1 MDRVDGDE
9 QVSASKYSRSIRR
22 DGGDLSWDSDV
33 APAVAEVAV
42 SIAPG
47 VVVVVD
53 AADTSTVLRWH
64 VAEGGGIRALAA
76 ACVEPGLGGILER
89 AASGIESE
97 CDAVHLDARWTRLGL
112 TAACGRWSMVRMN
125 ESVLV
130 LDGAAARHRIGDTA
144 AAARLFAVASA
155 TLEGLGVDCLN
166 GEMSSS
172 AAKEMAIVTLEA
184 AEAVSETT
192 WGYVLMD
199 LAARVQAAT
208 AFDDDTLR
216 QWIEDL
222 VETQSLSLVDTDM
235 AGDGTRSRASVFSG
249 YIDPHVVP
257 PRILAWRGA
266 STPDIEATYRAEGE
280 TGRVILSAQLAQGI
294 DAHSREAGEMLAYA
308 ANRRSGQLL
317 VSVPMV
323 ADGTS
328 LIGMMEIDEDS
339 LSDICFGI
347 FCASSDPRDLR
358 AGDSAGV
365 LVDVDRLMLE
375 AWGLQRAKLTALYVA
390 NSTSESEARRAVTS
404 AARGFTREAL
414 DAAES
419 AVEKLT
425 WLNDEFGRDSQSWGA
440 LLESRIEAIERF
452 MAAVEDDR
460 AEPPGTQPLL
470 AELLITPSD
479 DNDRSDGR
487 S

>member
-1 MDRVDGDE
+1 M
-9 QVSASKYSRSIRR
+9 
-22 DGGDLSWDSDV
+22 
-33 APAVAEVAV
+33 
-42 SIAPG
+42 
-47 VVVVVD
+47 
-53 AADTSTVLRWH
+53 
-64 VAEGGGIRALAA
+64 
-76 ACVEPGLGGILER
+76 
-89 AASGIESE
+89 
-97 CDAVHLDARWTRLGL
+97 
-112 TAACGRWSMVRMN
+112 
-125 ESVLV
+125 
-130 LDGAAARHRIGDTA
+130 
-144 AAARLFAVASA
+144 
-155 TLEGLGVDCLN
+155 
-166 GEMSSS
+166 
-172 AAKEMAIVTLEA
+172 
-184 AEAVSETT
+184 
-192 WGYVLMD
+192 
-199 LAARVQAAT
+199 
-208 AFDDDTLR
+208 
-216 QWIEDL
+216 
-222 VETQSLSLVDTDM
+222 
-235 AGDGTRSRASVFSG
+235 
-249 YIDPHVVP
+249 
-257 PRILAWRGA
+257 
-266 STPDIEATYRAEGE
+266 
-280 TGRVILSAQLAQGI
+280 ILSAQLAQGI